1 MQDEEI
7 GVLDPSGRREF
18 RRDLP
23 LNLDW
28 STQEGLIANLGLPAA
43 RNEKFEKARNGVLT
57 LLTLSS
63 FLSKAQPIPS
73 PFMTPFAPTT
83 GNDGRGR
90 HPLAV
95 KPGRTCG

>member
-1 MQDEEI
+1 MRKSGFSILQD
-7 GVLDPSGRREF
+7 GGNSGAICHSTS
-18 RRDLP
+18 
-23 LNLDW
+23 DW

-57 LLTLSS
+57 LITLSS
-63 FLSKAQPIPS
+63 SLSKAQPIPS
-73 PFMTPFAPTT
+73 PFMTPFAPAT